1 MSFESLLVIMEGGDK
16 VDKQA
21 IIAEAWRKAKYAY
34 NSYDMNLMYEA
45 HGYVKGIVDSGL
57 VTYHEVS
64 DIDSFICRDCINN
77 GEWVQEVERREME
90 VYSRIVKA

>member
-1 MSFESLLVIMEGGDK
+1 MSFESLLVNIEGGDK

-21 IIAEAWRKAKYAY
+21 IIAEAWRKSKYAY
-34 NSYDMNLMYEA
+34 NFYDMNLMYEA

-77 GEWVQEVERREME
+77 GEWVQEVERREMK